1 MIIKQN
7 NSDWQ
12 LQSLDFNKQIH
23 EVLTSQHL
31 AAQFIALAGKYLAE
45 QKPDD
50 SNTNMRFIAGENIL
64 LGNPISKGLHL
75 AFQVAGFKLA
85 LLDSDRNALNE
96 IQLTGKSQEAV
107 FDTLKEIL
115 ADAGVDVSN
124 FSNKLHYDLPYD
136 KAGFSLISG
145 ADSEA
150 GIAENIKYRHNAEI
164 ILNLL
169 TKQFPTAGTVRIWP
183 HHFDTGSYIPL
194 EFNDKK
200 EVVKSLG
207 IGWAIPDGMV
217 DEPYYYLSFWGAE
230 DNNAFPDLHT
240 LSEGDWMMPAWN
252 GAVLKNSEISKKNTA
267 ESQFKLVYG
276 FFTEAIHML
285 LKK

>member
-1 MIIKQN
+1 MKQTH
-7 NSDWQ
+7 SDWQ
-12 LQSLDFNKQIH
+12 LQSLDFNKRIH

-31 AAQFIALAGKYLAE
+31 AAQYIALAGKYLAE

-50 SNTNMRFIAGENIL
+50 SNTNMRFIAGENLL
-64 LGNPISKGLHL
+64 LGNPISKGLQPAL
-75 AFQVAGFKLA
+75 QLAGFKLV

-96 IQLTGKSQEAV
+96 IQLTGKSQEEV
-107 FDTLKEIL
+107 FDALKEIL
-115 ADAGVDVSN
+115 AGEGVDVSN

-136 KAGFSLISG
+136 KTGFSMISG

-164 ILNLL
+164 VLNLIA
-169 TKQFPTAGTVRIWP
+169 KQFPDAEPVRIWP

-200 EVVKSLG
+200 EVIKSLG
-207 IGWAIPDGMV
+207 IGWAIPDSMV
-217 DEPYYYLSFWGAE
+217 DEPYYYLSFWSVD

-240 LSEGDWMMPAWN
+240 LSEGNWMMPAWN
-252 GAVLKNSEISKKNTA
+252 GAVLKNSDISKKNTA
-267 ESQFKLVYG
+267 ESQFKLVNG